1 MQGRYHSTAITA
13 HGSVFSW
20 GSGEHGQLCHG
31 ADSGEIIPRLV
42 DDLLHR
48 VVLCTACA
56 DCHTVA
62 LCTGPLDRPGQLSR
76 EMVETSAR
84 EHEEYEMKMAMGSAK
99 PAGAGKQRLRTVLS
113 AVHKL
118 ASSRAAGPD
127 EPAEAREAAQLT
139 EPPTPAAD
147 HKAEISA
154 LLSAPEG
161 EALEPELAQER
172 ERLLARLQGI
182 EARA

>member
-1 MQGRYHSTAITA
+1 
-13 HGSVFSW
+13 
-20 GSGEHGQLCHG
+20 
-31 ADSGEIIPRLV
+31 
-42 DDLLHR
+42 
-48 VVLCTACA
+48 
-56 DCHTVA
+56 
-62 LCTGPLDRPGQLSR
+62 
-76 EMVETSAR
+76 
-84 EHEEYEMKMAMGSAK
+84 MKMAMGSAK
-99 PAGAGKQRLRTVLS
+99 SAGAGKQRLRTVLS

-161 EALEPELAQER
+161 EALEPKLVQER
-172 ERLLARLQGI
+172 ERLLARLQDI
-182 EARA
+182 EAQA

>member
-62 LCTGPLDRPGQLSR
+62 LCTGPLDRPGQLSH
-76 EMVETSAR
+76 EMVETSTR
-84 EHEEYEMKMAMGSAK
+84 EHEEYEMKKAMGSANS
-99 PAGAGKQRLRTVLS
+99 AGAKKQRLRTVLS

-161 EALEPELAQER
+161 ALEPGLVEER
-172 ERLLARLQGI
+172 ERLLARLQDI
-182 EARA
+182 EAQA

>member
-1 MQGRYHSTAITA
+1 MTPRSLRITRLRGA
-13 HGSVFSW
+13 GGSLTVDYGAALRVQEALRSRRR
-20 GSGEHGQLCHG
+20 HG

-99 PAGAGKQRLRTVLS
+99 SAGAGKQRLRTVLS

-161 EALEPELAQER
+161 GALDN
-172 ERLLARLQGI
+172 
-182 EARA
+182 